1 MIRNIPRLQV
11 RTFVDE
17 RNDGMVWVPYKTLI
31 GYNIPNRPIIGRLW
45 EDMSCIEEFASKDEA
60 VKEAKRQA
68 WVRIL
73 ELFGHVEQAEV
84 EWEVIHNR
92 HHTFVKLT
100 HEDTREAL
108 EAEPVPTDRSEINP
122 STTRRWRDA
131 SRHACIAC
139 GRTKRKCKS
148 VGAWLMPVNEMSA
161 SS

>member
-100 HEDTREAL
+100 HEDTREA
-108 EAEPVPTDRSEINP
+108 RSIH
-122 STTRRWRDA
+122 RRRDDGGTPPGTLA
-131 SRHACIAC
+131 LRAD
-139 GRTKRKCKS
+139 GQR
-148 VGAWLMPVNEMSA
+148 GSA
-161 SS
+161 KVWALGSCL